1 MSEPLKGATDLSD
14 GSELAKHVVQGCQGF
29 IDIALQ
35 ASAQACACDLVFT
48 GADGTTRL
56 DHAIEAYDPGT
67 GALTAWVS
75 VPVLSGTEDTALF
88 LYYGNP
94 TAVDQQDPS
103 AVFGS
108 DADLQMLGAP

>member
-1 MSEPLKGATDLSD
+1 VIDSDLIPADVFDHPLLVQVTD
-14 GSELAKHVVQGCQGF
+14 AR
-29 IDIALQ
+29 LQ
-35 ASAQACACDLVFT
+35 AAAQACACDLVFT

-56 DHAIEAYDPGT
+56 DHAVEAYDPGT

-75 VPVLSGTEDTALF
+75 VPVLSGSEDTQLF

-94 TAVDQQDPS
+94 TAVDQQDPA

-108 DADLQMLGAP
+108 NADLQLLGSP

>member
-1 MSEPLKGATDLSD
+1 MVDSDQVSTDLFD
-14 GSELAKHVVQGCQGF
+14 FALMVQVT
-29 IDIALQ
+29 DARLQ
-35 ASAQACACDLVFT
+35 AIAQPCACDLVFT

-56 DHAIEAYDPGT
+56 DHVVEAYDPGT
-67 GALTAWVS
+67 GTLTAWVS
-75 VPVLSGTEDTALF
+75 VPVLSGSEDTQLF

-108 DADLQMLGAP
+108 DADLQILGAP